1 MDVLDPVVRPEEP
14 VLDGQGVVPDMKQK
28 VIARGIGGKTVRTD
42 IRTEAQGIGIAGACV
57 MIEEEIGAIP
67 EVKYIGV
74 IARSADQSVIADTA
88 AQNVIPPLPARVS
101 FPSPAKIKSAEDAP
115 VRASFPDAPTRIFAS
130 VMIVPSANSKLSI
143 R

>member
-1 MDVLDPVVRPEEP
+1 MTAQGFEPRGIVVRSVVELDVLDPVVRPEEP
-14 VLDGQGVVPDMKQK
+14 VLDGQGVVPDMKQM

-88 AQNVIPPLPARVS
+88 AQNVIPPVTRESVISLARKDQVCGGC
-101 FPSPAKIKSAEDAP
+101 PRQG
-115 VRASFPDAPTRIFAS
+115 V
-130 VMIVPSANSKLSI
+130 VP
-143 R
+143 